1 MVMQYKD
8 DIKCPPS
15 QTTTSQGRTTGGKPS
30 LHLLLRANKAQME
43 AHRALGPAL
52 PHGQP
57 AEQALSAQSLLAG
70 AWPLQMSTI
79 KEDPLVSVLWLN
91 NNSLSFLLLF

>member
-15 QTTTSQGRTTGGKPS
+15 QTTRSQGRTGGKPS
-30 LHLLLRANKAQME
+30 LHLLLRANKAQLE
-43 AHRALGPAL
+43 AHRAFMACPA
-52 PHGQP
+52 PRTA
-57 AEQALSAQSLLAG
+57 AEQVLSAQSLLAG
-70 AWPLQMSTI
+70 ARPLQMSTI
-79 KEDPLVSVLWLN
+79 KEEPLVSVLWLN